1 MNVPVLIIGASLALA
16 ASLVAGAD
24 DGSTKKDDEWVLKW
38 TEFERDSEKENN
50 KQASKVIAIE
60 RNLSTKLAE
69 IDDLKEQLSEKD
81 KNDAVVDGVKSGDI
95 RVRKEFACPKP
106 KLSGTSA
113 AAEQRDDQSRAD
125 IQQAIAA
132 AVIRIGGQC
141 DEVAR
146 RLDKCQATVTAYWE
160 ATQLGRSPAP

>member
-1 MNVPVLIIGASLALA
+1 MNIPMLIIGASLALA
-16 ASLVAGAD
+16 AAFVAGAD
-24 DGSTKKDDEWVLKW
+24 YGSTKKDGEWVLKW
-38 TEFERDSEKENN
+38 TEFERDFEKESA
-50 KQASKVIAIE
+50 KQANTVIAIE
-60 RNLSTKLAE
+60 RDLSKKLAE

-81 KNDAVVDGVKSGDI
+81 KNDAVVDSVKSGDI

-106 KLSGTSA
+106 KLSGASA
-113 AAEQRDDQSRAD
+113 AAEQRDDQNRAEL
-125 IQQAIAA
+125 QQAIAA

-160 ATQLGRSPAP
+160 ATQVGHNPAH